1 MRSYLKRTPE
11 GKYEWNH
18 QSQTVKRLAKK
29 YMFTQKRSTIGELFW
44 VVNGIFK
51 TYGGKIS

>member
-29 YMFTQKRSTIGELFW
+29 IHVHPEAIDDWRAFL
-44 VVNGIFK
+44 
-51 TYGGKIS
+51 GGQWYF

>member
-1 MRSYLKRTPE
+1 MRSYLKHTPE
-11 GKYEWNH
+11 GKYEWNYR
-18 QSQTVKRLAKK
+18 SQTVRRLAKK

-51 TYGGKIS
+51 TYGDKIS

>member
-1 MRSYLKRTPE
+1 MRSYLKHTPE
-11 GKYEWNH
+11 GKYERNYR
-18 QSQTVKRLAKK
+18 SQTVRRLAKK

-51 TYGGKIS
+51 TYGDKIS

>member
-29 YMFTQKRSTIGELFW
+29 NMFTQKRSTIGELFW

-51 TYGGKIS
+51 TYGDKIS

>member
-11 GKYEWNH
+11 GKWNH

-51 TYGGKIS
+51 TYGDKIS

>member
-1 MRSYLKRTPE
+1 MRSYLTRTPE

-51 TYGGKIS
+51 TYGDKIS